1 MYFIIEEGFVLY
13 DYINLNKV
21 TESVLFSMLEGLFK
35 VAGEC
40 TAAAATSKSVA
51 AVSSGLLAG
60 TGGYGAAYGDPL
72 GFDFRVGSYNAWMSS
87 FARKY

>member
-1 MYFIIEEGFVLY
+1 
-13 DYINLNKV
+13 
-21 TESVLFSMLEGLFK
+21 MLAGLFK
-35 VAGEC
+35 VAGEY
-40 TAAAATSKSVA
+40 TAAATSKSVA
-51 AVSSGLLAG
+51 AASSGLLAG